1 MAYNKQQSVDAIRV
15 LGIDAIEKSKS
26 GHPGVVLG
34 AAPMAY
40 TLWSE
45 HMRINPEN
53 PEWFNRDRFV
63 LAAGHGSMLLYALLH
78 LSGFDTTMEDIK
90 NFRQWNSKTP
100 GHPEYG
106 HTAGIDATS
115 GPLGQ
120 GIPMG
125 VGMAL
130 AESHLAA
137 KYNTAEYNVVD
148 HFTYVLCGDG
158 DLMEGVTAEAAS
170 FAGHQQLGKLV
181 VMYDSNDICLDGD
194 LDAAMTENVRARFD
208 AYGWQ
213 TLLVEDGNDLAAINR
228 AITEAKMDLDRPTLI
243 EIKTIIGYGAG
254 EKAGTNAVHGAPLGE
269 VGANAAKETYNWTLA
284 PFEISED
291 IYADYKEAV
300 ALRGQQANEAW
311 DALFTK
317 YAAQYPTQAKELKDA
332 IEGKLPENLD
342 EMMPRYEVGF
352 MQATRNSSHDAI
364 NALASAIPNFLGGS
378 ADLAHS
384 NMTMIKT
391 EGLCT
396 PNART
401 NRNIQYGVREFA
413 MAVIMNGI
421 ALHKGLKTFGA
432 TFFVFSDYLK
442 PAVRMAALMGLPV
455 TYVLTHDSIAVGED
469 GPTHE
474 PIEQLAGLRAIPNVN
489 VLRPADAM
497 ETQQAWLM
505 AVRET
510 KRPTI
515 LVLTRQNLP
524 VLETTGVEIAKGAT
538 IAYEDKDFDQ
548 IIIATGSEVSLAV
561 ESAKKLAE
569 LGQKTRVVNIVS
581 TNLFDQLSKAEQE
594 VFLPLSVRKRLGV
607 EMGASVSLARYVGLD
622 GKVLAIDTFG
632 ASAPGDVLIREFG
645 FTVENVIAQMNDLK

>member
-1 MAYNKQQSVDAIRV
+1 MTYNKQQSVDAIRV

-40 TLWSE
+40 SLWSE
-45 HMRINPEN
+45 HMHVNPSN

-78 LSGFDTTMEDIK
+78 LSGFDTSMEDIK
-90 NFRQWNSKTP
+90 NFRQWDSKTP

-130 AESHLAA
+130 AEAHLAA
-137 KYNTAEYNVVD
+137 KYNKAEYNVVD

-181 VMYDSNDICLDGD
+181 VMYDSNDICLDGE

-213 TLLVEDGNDLAAINR
+213 TLLVEDGNDLTAISR
-228 AITEAKMDLDRPTLI
+228 AITEAKADLNRPTLI
-243 EIKTIIGYGAG
+243 EVKTIIGYGAG

-269 VGANAAKETYNWTLA
+269 AGAVAAKETYNWNLA
-284 PFEISED
+284 PFEISEE

-300 ALRGQQANEAW
+300 AMRGAKANEEW
-311 DALFTK
+311 NTLFAN
-317 YAAQYPTQAKELKDA
+317 YAAKYPEQAKELEDSIA
-332 IEGKLPENLD
+332 GKLPVNLAD
-342 EMMPRYEVGF
+342 VMPKYEVGF

-364 NALASAIPNFLGGS
+364 NALAGALPNFLGGS

-391 EGLCT
+391 DGLCT
-396 PNART
+396 PQSRT

-421 ALHKGLKTFGA
+421 ALHKGIKTFGS

-505 AVRET
+505 AIRET

-524 VLETTGVEIAKGAT
+524 VLETTGVEISKGAT
-538 IAYEDKDFDQ
+538 VAYEDAGFDQ

-561 ESAKKLAE
+561 ESAKELAK
-569 LGQKTRVVNIVS
+569 LGQKTRVVNMVS
-581 TNLFDQLSKAEQE
+581 TNLFDQLSKEEQE
-594 VFLPLSVRKRLGV
+594 HFLPLSVRKRLGI
-607 EMGASVSLARYVGLD
+607 EMGASLSLARYVGLD
-622 GKVLAIDTFG
+622 GKMLAIDTFG
-632 ASAPGDVLIREFG
+632 ASAPGDILIREFG
-645 FTVENVIAQMNDLK
+645 FTVENVVNILK